1 MPSDTPPFLSCA
13 RFGTIMAY
21 GCPFFSVNSYEY
33 LNVYSTP
40 ELDYL
45 GIPIGTVDRED
56 CARRI
61 QETMVSYNVPGE
73 VKRATPARL
82 RILQCCVCAR

>member
-21 GCPFFSVNSYEY
+21 NCPNVSILAHEF
-33 LNVYSTP
+33 LNVYSNP

-61 QETMVSYNVPGE
+61 QETMVSFKFPGE
-73 VKRATPARL
+73 VKRTTPARL
-82 RILQCCVCAR
+82 